1 MAEADRLAL
10 CAARCDEL
18 AWCLAF
24 STERRWCQLV
34 TDHGSFLHMGFDAL
48 GAPSNFSAAVRAA
61 EELPASEGST
71 STPHPPTPRVFN
83 GARYALS
90 LSRPYDL
97 PDTERGAARS
107 SLRASAFGRG
117 DVAAQPEARCFVRQA
132 YHRKHVLGEVRVPA
146 AHNATAEAVTCALP
160 AGAPEQLTLEV
171 SLNGQQFTSDGRA
184 FARHTLLPISG
195 LSPASGPVLGE
206 TTVKVAHV
214 PVALTACDTR
224 CRFEGSG
231 HVVNGTL
238 EADGMVC
245 LSPGGVASGPLELSL
260 NGQQFSASD
269 FVFEAYVPPTLS
281 QLLPPLGPAAGATA
295 LLVTADSVRG
305 GSDVRCRF
313 AAVCGEHCTAA
324 QLTAGDARGVA
335 VPLVL
340 TSTRTQTRSLTLI

>member
-48 GAPSNFSAAVRAA
+48 GAPFNFSAAVRAA
-61 EELPASEGST
+61 EELPASGGSK
-71 STPHPPTPRVFN
+71 STAHPPPPRVFN

-90 LSRPYDL
+90 FSRPYDL

-132 YHRKHVLGEVRVPA
+132 HHRKHVLGEVRVPA
-146 AHNATAEAVTCALP
+146 AHNATAEAVTCTLP

-184 FARHTLLPISG
+184 FARHALLPISG
-195 LSPASGPVLGE
+195 LSPASGPTLGE
-206 TTVKVAHV
+206 TTVKVAHAISLYL
-214 PVALTACDTR
+214 PTSPCISLYLPISPYISLYLTISHLRA
-224 CRFEGSG
+224 
-231 HVVNGTL
+231 HL
-238 EADGMVC
+238 EQTNSLDGE
-245 LSPGGVASGPLELSL
+245 P
-260 NGQQFSASD
+260 D
-269 FVFEAYVPPTLS
+269 R
-281 QLLPPLGPAAGATA
+281 ATA
-295 LLVTADSVRG
+295 QS
-305 GSDVRCRF
+305 
-313 AAVCGEHCTAA
+313 
-324 QLTAGDARGVA
+324 
-335 VPLVL
+335 
-340 TSTRTQTRSLTLI
+340 I